1 MYVKH
6 PACAWDAQGLLLIL
20 FFLSSPGPSV
30 ATLQTSA
37 QSSRGPYLIFPGV
50 GVCMWTQQLDCSDA
64 LSLHNTLAAIWHL
77 LLRLHGWLV
86 WFVPILPSLIP
97 WLRSH
102 AVIYDNIN

>member
-50 GVCMWTQQLDCSDA
+50 GVCM
-64 LSLHNTLAAIWHL
+64 
-77 LLRLHGWLV
+77 
-86 WFVPILPSLIP
+86 
-97 WLRSH
+97 
-102 AVIYDNIN
+102 